1 MFYTHC
7 RSVAFPPAFSMS
19 DAPAPASAKSALSTV
34 LRVRVDPDLRDRFAA
49 AAAKRDKT
57 PAAVLRG
64 FMASYIDAAHPG
76 ALTPPAFTDSP
87 KKRRLSVAI
96 PEFLRDKLNDRAMRE
111 QFSASA
117 WIASLVQTNLMQSP
131 VMTDKEMELLHYASR
146 QLAAVGRNL
155 NQIAKHMNQAARM
168 GVYAPSAQDLRMSFL
183 DELRRSVI
191 VQRRGISKL
200 VRARYRAWGGD
211 TNED

>member
-1 MFYTHC
+1 MPKNK
-7 RSVAFPPAFSMS
+7 A
-19 DAPAPASAKSALSTV
+19 APSAEAGPTV
-34 LRVRVDPDLRDRFAA
+34 VIQVRVDPATRARFV
-49 AAAKRDKT
+49 AAAKRRGKK
-57 PAAVLRG
+57 PAGVLRA
-64 FMASYIDAAHPG
+64 FVASYIDTAEPG

-168 GVYAPSAQDLRMSFL
+168 GVYAPSAQELRMSLL